1 MIMAD
6 LLQTVYESHIKE
18 QPRYNL
24 IRAIYIAENNNL
36 DEFDYLLQMTNN
48 KEMDILIQE
57 GIFDRLR
64 ARGAG
69 AIGSAKGLYNQA
81 IGKGQQAIGSM
92 AQKTSNLADTGLNA
106 LGRPQ
111 TGINKVQQYADTMK
125 NRGANTIDMGK
136 KQGELTKIHSYI
148 DNSVKN
154 IIQDITKLKIPVKD
168 ITNFGQQLRAL
179 YTQNIIGKELNPS
192 PTFTE
197 KPVRSL
203 NQKDFSGDQSQSPSP
218 LTRIKQ
224 SSPPK
229 SQRNTNQTPPP
240 DTFQTWKP
248 GDWN

>member
-57 GIFDRLR
+57 GIFDRLK

-69 AIGSAKGLYNQA
+69 VMGSARGLYNQA
-81 IGKGQQAIGSM
+81 IGKGQQAIGRV
-92 AQKTSNLADTGLNA
+92 ANLADTGLNA

-111 TGINKVQQYADTMK
+111 TGINKVKQYADTMK
-125 NRGANTIDMGK
+125 NRGANNINFGK

-154 IIQDITKLKIPVKD
+154 IIQDMTKLKIPIKD
-168 ITNFGQQLRAL
+168 IANFQQQLIDV
-179 YTQNIIGKELNPS
+179 YTQNISGIELNPS
-192 PTFTE
+192 STFTGN
-197 KPVRSL
+197 PVKESPIKSL
-203 NQKDFSGDQSQSPSP
+203 NRKDFYDDESQSQSP
-218 LTRIKQ
+218 LTNIKQ
-224 SSPPK
+224 SPPPK
-229 SQRNTNQTPPP
+229 TQRNTNQNPPP
-240 DTFQTWKP
+240 DTYQTWRP
-248 GDWN
+248 GLN